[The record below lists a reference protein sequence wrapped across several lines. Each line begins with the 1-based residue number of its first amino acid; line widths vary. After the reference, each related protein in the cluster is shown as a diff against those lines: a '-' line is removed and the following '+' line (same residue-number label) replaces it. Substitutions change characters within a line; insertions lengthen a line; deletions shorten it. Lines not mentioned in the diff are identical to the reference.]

1 MSRDHVDGGVVGN
14 ITVTSVPLIHVRS
27 KTIRKFLKC
36 RTSIH
41 TTGNGKCC

>member
-27 KTIRKFLKC
+27 KTKEVFL
-36 RTSIH
+36 SVGDIH
-41 TTGNGKCC
+41 SYHR